1 MDSIAEY
8 SIYDIEGT
16 EKCKVVAEENSVY
29 HVELMKYDYVKL
41 CFKLYDKKSFGLGDY
56 IYLQS
61 DGGKQKFEITEIQKP
76 TYDTETGSYSYE
88 LQFNAECYKWGNKKY
103 KYEPKNDR
111 FEASWALTDT
121 LANHMEVL
129 IRNLAYYGWDFT
141 YNIKDVVNATKSI
154 YIQFDNISILDALT
168 KIAEA
173 FDTEWIVSDNIITL
187 GRVELGSDIELEQG
201 VNVEKISAS
210 NSSQS
215 YVTTLYAFGSTN
227 NLPSNYRKSDSQVL
241 LNGVVQKRLM
251 LPKETPYVQL
261 AGVSHTE
268 ESVEGIVTFDD
279 VYPKMDNKVTE
290 VKAVEKT
297 INATDTIEADAG
309 TTTDATDETSTT
321 TKVNI
326 YRIKDSSL
334 SFKKEY
340 ILEGVTLQAV
350 FSTGKLAGMVFD
362 LAFNPDGESETV
374 EITTDDGTKTTSV
387 NADSQWFELVRNNTY
402 GVDLP
407 NDTLKPAEGD
417 KFVLI
422 GWDAT
427 KMDKLG
433 LIEDAEKALLER
445 TKEYAK
451 KLQIDPSTYTC
462 TMMSDYMYGLN
473 DGQQDENY
481 SMVGKFSIGQR
492 VLLKSEAFLKTGSR
506 ESRVIGFEYKID
518 FPYDSFQVII
528 GENTA
533 YSYRKD
539 LEATVNTKFDS
550 INFRGGT
557 YNNNGSG
564 NGGSNL
570 YVITTT
576 DVTTPT
582 DRNVFSALR
591 TERDFAHK
599 RKDDRI
605 SALWTFSH
613 GHGAKRGVQS
623 QDYDNK
629 VNEDN
634 LFGHGFELVEKTN
647 SQGNT
652 VSRLEIDELLVRTKA
667 FFAELE
673 VRKIAYV
680 GGNYLFSSAGS
691 KVYHVEWLL
700 SDGSVLDKATH
711 TADEA
716 YTFRCYMYSD
726 DGTTATMN
734 GFAADDQVMCRTFN
748 IDAGVH
754 TNVSNKYWWRRCVGV
769 GKGKIAGSDD
779 GKEYQYVD
787 ISKADCL
794 ENSDYPEAEDV
805 IVQFGNWTDKARQ
818 GAIFLMVYGDLAP
831 AILEWENVGAD
842 GKHFVLP
849 DPTIQISP
857 KGNIFY
863 GEFHSVAEKTGG
875 NSGSIDDQINALIEQ
890 LNDIKNQADKKFEIW
905 FGSGV
910 PHPSSSTDTES
921 NAPASDWTT
930 DAEKALHAQDLYY
943 NTDKSPAS
951 KGGRAWRWMAHNS
964 DSTVSYYWDE
974 VTDKDT
980 IDALEKAA
988 DLQNQVDDIVS
999 DGIIS
1004 HGSEKSSL
1012 LVEWNTACSNYN
1024 KYNEQATDYSL
1035 RDDDTWKEF
1044 SNAFFA
1050 VATMLNNG
1058 ADYTYPNV
1066 PVWISSDGITQD
1078 TVLSDTP
1085 CHNAAEYRSKWN
1097 TYYETLA
1104 ALLAAITKKAKEL
1117 ADSAQ
1122 STADEQKERID
1133 DIVSDGKLDPS
1144 EKITIKREF
1153 LAFYHELYDDKGL
1166 EDKGKNEDGD
1176 FYTDE
1181 INNSFN
1187 SVVNSLGA
1195 VGTMLNNAV
1204 DWPVPNPSLIDKK
1217 LPIWLQNPPLPTSA
1231 TDKNEYIT
1239 DTSSIDADTFRSKW
1253 SAMYAAKSAYI
1264 SLLSEYAKSLADNAQ
1279 TTANGKANVFVSDS
1293 VPSQPYKRGDLWIQ
1307 TANGNNV
1314 MICTVTRTGTD
1325 AGVLS
1330 DWADLSDTYDFK
1342 GIRTLLATLAEK
1354 IYDISGGYIE
1364 SRGKINVYLYKD
1376 GAEMKDGNIRFDGNG
1391 VARCSQNTWTKIDNS
1406 SYDDAFACVYGVL
1419 GSSMLTIYSSKPS
1432 SASKYDLVIRKTNW
1446 YDPFTNKTNKD
1457 VGGNI
1462 EILMY
1467 NGTSWEMLRE
1477 STKAII
1483 ENLGDEIRTVVF
1495 GSDGTGATDASGLVT
1510 RTMFSELFSQKVK
1523 GDKVV
1528 TESTISTWLGEND
1541 YLTGAS
1547 IKSWATDEAG
1557 FVKSATL
1564 DAYVKRVSN
1573 GDGTY
1578 SLESDIVLS
1587 ADKINFIGK
1596 TIINEKF
1603 WVDAKGIVYMDE
1615 ANVSGTINA
1624 TSGKIGNFK
1633 INGGYLGL
1641 TDGLSNTNNDGMWL
1655 TDDEIGFNNNGRQ
1668 VVVGP
1673 FSSLGYD
1680 YLGWFKD
1687 NDSNSLMSKTG
1698 VVIDVSGSIDRNI
1711 AIKLQGGCISGL
1723 AIHTQSLGL
1732 EEIANSSFQQ
1742 MYKGAQ
1748 TNLDKIPVYNTLTKY
1763 MNAVLVNTQFSYRA
1777 KTTDDYTTY
1786 SRDRYITLP
1795 EMTDADD
1802 GHVLMIKRG
1811 RGGNSVYVCPGKY
1824 KKLVSSSSGFS
1835 VTYFTE
1841 TNDTF
1846 MLVNE
1851 QEYIADANLKIGS
1864 ESDAMTFVFFKS
1876 LQYTVYDKKYSG
1888 GSKTFKGCWVQ
1899 WKNPRDW

>member
-1 MDSIAEY
+1 MESTI
-8 SIYDIEGT
+8 DIISVGGT
-16 EKCKVVAEENSVY
+16 TNTVVIGQGSVRHY
-29 HVELMKYDYVKL
+29 ELMSSDYVRLVFSTDKKINIRIGDHIVTKEWGTFYITKLQRPTYNKSTGGFDYDLQFDAPYYLWNNRLYKYD
-41 CFKLYDKKSFGLGDY
+41 
-56 IYLQS
+56 
-61 DGGKQKFEITEIQKP
+61 
-76 TYDTETGSYSYE
+76 
-88 LQFNAECYKWGNKKY
+88 
-103 KYEPKNDR
+103 PKNNR
-111 FEASWALTDT
+111 NEASWSLTDN
-121 LANHMEVL
+121 LKNHMAVFL
-129 IRNLAYYGWDFT
+129 RSLSYYGWT
-141 YNIKDVVNATKSI
+141 YTVDAASYSLEEAQRTV
-154 YIQFDNISILDALT
+154 YISFQNKYLLDALSQ
-168 KIAEA
+168 IAES
-173 FDTEWIVSDNIITL
+173 FNLEYWITDNIIHFGKAESGTAIDFKL
-187 GRVELGSDIELEQG
+187 GD
-201 VNVEKISAS
+201 NVEEMSAE
-210 NSSQS
+210 NSESDGANRF
-215 YVTTLYAFGSTN
+215 YAFGSTQN
-227 NLPSNYRKSDSQVL
+227 IPSGYRSSESEVI
-241 LNGVVQKRLM
+241 LNGVVQNRLM
-251 LPKETPYVQL
+251 LPKDTPYIDL
-261 AGVSHTE
+261 DSGLKAE
-268 ESVEGIVTFDD
+268 EVVDGIVTFDD
-279 VYPKMDNKVTE
+279 VYPRTKSSVSEVIKVSKTVEKSNTVEATTDTSAVADDSKAETE
-290 VKAVEKT
+290 V
-297 INATDTIEADAG
+297 
-309 TTTDATDETSTT
+309 
-321 TKVNI
+321 VNI
-326 YRIKDSSL
+326 YR
-334 SFKKEY
+334 FKTSDFNFSADY
-340 ILEGVTLQAV
+340 ILANTSLQV
-350 FSTGKLAGMVFD
+350 QFVSGKLNGMTFEV
-362 LAFNPDGESETV
+362 AFNPNGENEKTNVDGKTV
-374 EITTDDGTKTTSV
+374 V
-387 NADSQWFELVRNNTY
+387 NPDSQLFELVRNDTY
-402 GVDLP
+402 GLTLP
-407 NDTLKPAEGD
+407 NDTLCPAVGD
-417 KFVLI
+417 KFVLL
-422 GWDAT
+422 GWDANKLTAWKELIT
-427 KMDKLG
+427 KAEEELKSKL
-433 LIEDAEKALLER
+433 EA
-445 TKEYAK
+445 YVAK
-451 KLQIDPSTYTC
+451 KRIDPLTYVC
-462 TMMSDYMYGLN
+462 TMMSDYMYGLDAN
-473 DGQQDENY
+473 GEQDPNF
-481 SMVGKFSIGQR
+481 SKVGSFPIGQAIR
-492 VLLKSEAFLKTGSR
+492 LHSDVYFKDGMR
-506 ESRVIGFEYKID
+506 ESRVIGYEYKLDLPFDAAQI
-518 FPYDSFQVII
+518 YV
-528 GENTA
+528 GESPI
-533 YSYRKD
+533 YSSSKATQNAIN
-539 LEATVNTKFDS
+539 EATSTI
-550 INFRGGT
+550 INYRGGNYSNEGT
-557 YNNNGSG
+557 GSG
-564 NGGSNL
+564 NL
-570 YVITTT
+570 FVISSADTITAPS
-576 DVTTPT
+576 DN
-582 DRNVFSALR
+582 NVFSAKRSDL
-591 TERDFAHK
+591 DFAHK

-748 IDAGVH
+748 IDSGVH

-910 PHPSSSTDTES
+910 PHPGSSTDTES

-930 DAEKALHAQDLYY
+930 EAEKALHAQDLYY
-943 NTDKSPAS
+943 DTDKSPAS
-951 KGGRAWRWMAHNS
+951 KGGRAWRWMAHNAS
-964 DSTVSYYWDE
+964 SKVVYYWEE

-1024 KYNEQATDYSL
+1024 KYNEQVIDYSL
-1035 RDDDTWKEF
+1035 QDDDVWKNF
-1044 SNAFFA
+1044 SKAFFD

-1085 CHNAAEYRSKWN
+1085 CHNATEYRSKWN

-1117 ADSAQ
+1117 ADSAK

-1217 LPIWLQNPPLPTSA
+1217 LPIWLQNPPLPTSV

-1364 SRGKINVYLYKD
+1364 SHGKINVYLYKD

-1391 VARCSQNTWTKIDNS
+1391 VARCSQNAWTKIDNAG
-1406 SYDDAFACVYGVL
+1406 YTDAFTCVYGVL
-1419 GSSMLTIYSSKPS
+1419 GSCLLTIYSSKPS

-1446 YDPFTNKTNKD
+1446 HDPFKNED
-1457 VGGNI
+1457 VKGNI

-1495 GSDGTGATDASGLVT
+1495 GSDNKGATDASGLVT

-1523 GDKVV
+1523 DDKVV

-1564 DAYVKRVSN
+1564 DTYVKRVSN

-1603 WVDAKGIVYMDE
+1603 WVDANGIVYMDE

-1633 INGGYLGL
+1633 INGGYLGV
-1641 TDGLSNTNNDGMWL
+1641 TDGISNSSNDGMWL

-1673 FSSLGYD
+1673 FNNFGYN
-1680 YLGWFKD
+1680 YLGWFMD
-1687 NDSNSLMSKTG
+1687 NNSNDMMSKTG
-1698 VVIDVSGSIDRNI
+1698 VVIDVSGSMDRNI

-1723 AIHTQSLGL
+1723 AINTQSFGL
-1732 EEIANSSFQQ
+1732 EQITNSSFQQ
-1742 MYKGAQ
+1742 TYNGAQ
-1748 TNLDKIPVYNTLTKY
+1748 TNLDKIPVYNSLTKY

-1777 KTTDDYTTY
+1777 KATDDYTTY

-1811 RGGNSVYVCPGKY
+1811 KGGNSVYVCPGKY

-1835 VTYFTE
+1835 VTYSTE

-1851 QEYIADANLKIGS
+1851 QQYIADANLKIDS

-1899 WKNPRDW
+1899 WKNPRAW

>member
-1 MDSIAEY
+1 MASTI
-8 SIYDIEGT
+8 DIISVEGAT
-16 EKCKVVAEENSVY
+16 NTVVIGEGSVRHY
-29 HVELMKYDYVKL
+29 ELMSSDYVRLVFSTDKKINIRIGDHITTKEWGTFYITEQQRPTYNKSTGGFDYDLQFKAPYYLWNNRLYKYD
-41 CFKLYDKKSFGLGDY
+41 
-56 IYLQS
+56 
-61 DGGKQKFEITEIQKP
+61 
-76 TYDTETGSYSYE
+76 
-88 LQFNAECYKWGNKKY
+88 
-103 KYEPKNDR
+103 PKNKR
-111 FEASWALTDT
+111 NEASWSLTDN
-121 LANHMEVL
+121 LENHMAVFL
-129 IRNLAYYGWDFT
+129 RNLSYYGWT
-141 YNIKDVVNATKSI
+141 YTVDSASYGLEDAQRTV
-154 YIQFDNISILDALT
+154 YISFQNKYLLDGLSQ
-168 KIAEA
+168 IAEA
-173 FDTEWIVSDNIITL
+173 FNLEYWITDNIIHF
-187 GRVELGSDIELEQG
+187 GKVESGTAVDFKIG
-201 VNVEKISAS
+201 DNVEEMTAE
-210 NSSQS
+210 NSESDGITR
-215 YVTTLYAFGSTN
+215 YYAFGSTQN
-227 NLPSNYRKSDSQVL
+227 IPSGYRKSDSPVL

-251 LPKETPYVQL
+251 LPEGTPYIDI
-261 AGVSHTE
+261 
-268 ESVEGIVTFDD
+268 ESGLKDDEIVEGIVTFDD
-279 VYPKMDNKVTE
+279 VYPRTKSSVSEVIKVPKTVEKSNTVEATTEASAKTSDSDSETE
-290 VKAVEKT
+290 V
-297 INATDTIEADAG
+297 
-309 TTTDATDETSTT
+309 
-321 TKVNI
+321 VNI
-326 YRIKDSSL
+326 YR
-334 SFKKEY
+334 FKTTDFNFSADY
-340 ILEGVTLQAV
+340 ILANTDLQV
-350 FSTGKLAGMVFD
+350 QFVSGKLNGMTFD
-362 LAFNPDGESETV
+362 VAFNPNGASETTV
-374 EITTDDGTKTTSV
+374 VDGKTV
-387 NADSQWFELVRNNTY
+387 ANPDAQLFELVRNDTY
-402 GVDLP
+402 GLMLP
-407 NDTLKPAEGD
+407 NDTLCPAAGD
-417 KFVLI
+417 KFILL
-422 GWDAT
+422 GWDANKLTAWQELIT
-427 KMDKLG
+427 K
-433 LIEDAEKALLER
+433 AEEELKSQLE
-445 TKEYAK
+445 TYVK
-451 KLQIDPSTYTC
+451 KKQIDPLTYVC
-462 TMMSDYMYGLN
+462 TMMSDYMYGLDAN
-473 DGQQDENY
+473 GNQDPNY
-481 SMVGKFSIGQR
+481 SKVGSFPIGQTIR
-492 VLLKSEAFLKTGSR
+492 LHSDVYFKTGVR
-506 ESRVIGFEYKID
+506 NSRVIGYEYKLD
-518 FPYDSFQVII
+518 VP
-528 GENTA
+528 
-533 YSYRKD
+533 
-539 LEATVNTKFDS
+539 FDS
-550 INFRGGT
+550 AQIYVGESPIYSNSKATQNAINEVESTVINYRGGS
-557 YNNNGSG
+557 YSNNGTGSG
-564 NGGSNL
+564 NL
-570 YVITTT
+570 FVIRST
-576 DVTTPT
+576 DAVTAPSDT
-582 DRNVFSALR
+582 NVYSSKRSDL
-591 TERDFAHK
+591 DFAHK

-613 GHGAKRGVQS
+613 GKGARRGVQS
-623 QDYDNK
+623 QDYDNNA

-634 LFGHGFELVEKTN
+634 LFGHGFELVEKPN
-647 SQGNT
+647 SQGKT

-667 FFAELE
+667 FFASLE
-673 VRKIAYV
+673 VRKITYV

-700 SDGSVLDKATH
+700 SDGTVLDKATH

-748 IDAGVH
+748 IDSGVH

-769 GKGKIAGSDD
+769 GKEKIAGSGDD
-779 GKEYQYVD
+779 KEYQYVD

-875 NSGSIDDQINALIEQ
+875 NSGSIDEQINALIEQ

-910 PHPSSSTDTES
+910 PHPGSSTDTES

-930 DAEKALHAQDLYY
+930 EAEKALHAQDLYY
-943 NTDKSPAS
+943 DTDKSPAS

-1035 RDDDTWKEF
+1035 RDDDTWKAF

-1153 LAFYHELYDDKGL
+1153 LAFYHELYDNKGL

-1293 VPSQPYKRGDLWIQ
+1293 IPSQPYKRGDLWIQ

-1314 MICTVTRTGTD
+1314 MICTVTRTGTG

-1330 DWADLSDTYDFK
+1330 DWEDLSDTYDFK
-1342 GIRTLLATLAEK
+1342 GIRTLLASLAEK

-1391 VARCSQNTWTKIDNS
+1391 VARCSSNTWTKIDNAG
-1406 SYDDAFACVYGVL
+1406 YTDAFTCVYGVL
-1419 GSSMLTIYSSKPS
+1419 GSCLLTIYSSKPS

-1446 YDPFTNKTNKD
+1446 HDSFKNED
-1457 VGGNI
+1457 VEGNI

-1467 NGTSWEMLRE
+1467 NGSSWEMLRE

-1495 GSDGTGATDASGLVT
+1495 GSDNKGATDASGLVT

-1523 GDKVV
+1523 DDKVV

-1564 DAYVKRVSN
+1564 DTYVKKVSI
-1573 GDGTY
+1573 GDDKY
-1578 SLESDIVLS
+1578 SLESGIVLS
-1587 ADKINFIGK
+1587 ADEINFIGK
-1596 TIINEKF
+1596 TIINDKF
-1603 WVDAKGIVYMDE
+1603 WVDDDGIVYMND

-1624 TSGKIGNFK
+1624 TKGKIGRFN
-1633 INGGYLGL
+1633 IGY
-1641 TDGLSNTNNDGMWL
+1641 DGLYAGSWDSSKAETISDAWFDTDNKENICYLNSSSLWLEQQVGYFSAGDMAYMMVGLGRGSDPTTKGDENNYCSSAMYVYRNMMSMDFGGAESYYPAAKIISKNAFGCDIAL
-1655 TDDEIGFNNNGRQ
+1655 R
-1668 VVVGP
+1668 VVGGLQVHGGVMEKGC
-1673 FSSLGYD
+1673 SMEYTASGNVNVLD
-1680 YLGWFKD
+1680 L
-1687 NDSNSLMSKTG
+1687 SNGTTLLLYTSIAPKTEG
-1698 VVIDVSGSIDRNI
+1698 
-1711 AIKLQGGCISGL
+1711 
-1723 AIHTQSLGL
+1723 HTKTYQS
-1732 EEIANSSFQQ
+1732 FFF
-1742 MYKGAQ
+1742 
-1748 TNLDKIPVYNTLTKY
+1748 PTLTKLRYQLGISDTATSFSVRVVIIARKDTQDY
-1763 MNAVLVNTQFSYRA
+1763 MICTQKGISGV
-1777 KTTDDYTTY
+1777 
-1786 SRDRYITLP
+1786 
-1795 EMTDADD
+1795 TDAEAGKLVDNN
-1802 GHVLMIKRG
+1802 GNEWQSSHEIMG
-1811 RGGNSVYVCPGKY
+1811 RGDVTIYSLTFTPTTGYYVQ
-1824 KKLVSSSSGFS
+1824 LIS
-1835 VTYFTE
+1835 
-1841 TNDTF
+1841 N
-1846 MLVNE
+1846 
-1851 QEYIADANLKIGS
+1851 AD
-1864 ESDAMTFVFFKS
+1864 
-1876 LQYTVYDKKYSG
+1876 
-1888 GSKTFKGCWVQ
+1888 
-1899 WKNPRDW
+1899 

>member
-1 MDSIAEY
+1 MESTI
-8 SIYDIEGT
+8 DIISVGGT
-16 EKCKVVAEENSVY
+16 TNTVVIGQGSVRHY
-29 HVELMKYDYVKL
+29 ELMSSDYVRL
-41 CFKLYDKKSFGLGDY
+41 VFSTDKKINIRIGDHIVTKEWGTFY
-56 IYLQS
+56 TTKLQR
-61 DGGKQKFEITEIQKP
+61 P
-76 TYDTETGSYSYE
+76 TYNKSTGGFDYD
-88 LQFNAECYKWGNKKY
+88 LQFDAPYYLWNNRLY
-103 KYEPKNDR
+103 KYNPKNNR
-111 FEASWALTDT
+111 NEASWSLTDN
-121 LANHMEVL
+121 LKNHMAVFL
-129 IRNLAYYGWDFT
+129 RSLSYYGWT
-141 YNIKDVVNATKSI
+141 YTVDAASYSLDESQRTV
-154 YIQFDNISILDALT
+154 YISFQNKYLLDALSQ
-168 KIAEA
+168 IAEA
-173 FDTEWIVSDNIITL
+173 FNLEYWITDNIIHFGKAESGTAIDFKL
-187 GRVELGSDIELEQG
+187 GD
-201 VNVEKISAS
+201 NVEEMSAE
-210 NSSQS
+210 NSESDGANRF
-215 YVTTLYAFGSTN
+215 YAFGSTQN
-227 NLPSNYRKSDSQVL
+227 IPSGYRSSESEVV
-241 LNGVVQKRLM
+241 LNGVVQNRLM
-251 LPKETPYVQL
+251 LPKDTPYIDL
-261 AGVSHTE
+261 DSGLKTE
-268 ESVEGIVTFDD
+268 EVVDGIVTFDD
-279 VYPKMDNKVTE
+279 VYPRTKSSVSEVIKVPKTVEKSNTVEATTDTSAAADGSKAETE
-290 VKAVEKT
+290 V
-297 INATDTIEADAG
+297 
-309 TTTDATDETSTT
+309 
-321 TKVNI
+321 VNI
-326 YRIKDSSL
+326 YR
-334 SFKKEY
+334 FKTSDFNFSADY
-340 ILEGVTLQAV
+340 ILANTSLQV
-350 FSTGKLAGMVFD
+350 QFVSGKLNGMTFEV
-362 LAFNPDGESETV
+362 AFNPNGENEKTNVDGKTV
-374 EITTDDGTKTTSV
+374 V
-387 NADSQWFELVRNNTY
+387 NPDSQLFELVRNDTY
-402 GVDLP
+402 GLTLP
-407 NDTLKPAEGD
+407 NDTLCPAVGD
-417 KFVLI
+417 KFVLL
-422 GWDAT
+422 GWDANKLTAWKELIT
-427 KMDKLG
+427 KAEEELKSKL
-433 LIEDAEKALLER
+433 EA
-445 TKEYAK
+445 YVAK
-451 KLQIDPSTYTC
+451 KRIDPLTYVC
-462 TMMSDYMYGLN
+462 TMMSDYMYGLDAN
-473 DGQQDENY
+473 GEQDPNF
-481 SMVGKFSIGQR
+481 SKVGSFPIGQAIR
-492 VLLKSEAFLKTGSR
+492 LHSDVYFKDGMR
-506 ESRVIGFEYKID
+506 ESRVIGYEYKLDLPFDAAQI
-518 FPYDSFQVII
+518 YV
-528 GENTA
+528 GESPI
-533 YSYRKD
+533 YSNSKATQNAIN
-539 LEATVNTKFDS
+539 EATSTI
-550 INFRGGT
+550 INYRGGNYSNEGT
-557 YNNNGSG
+557 GSG
-564 NGGSNL
+564 NL
-570 YVITTT
+570 FVISSADTITASS
-576 DVTTPT
+576 DN
-582 DRNVFSALR
+582 NVFSAKRSDL
-591 TERDFAHK
+591 DFTHK

-700 SDGSVLDKATH
+700 SDGSVLDKSTH

-748 IDAGVH
+748 IDSGVH

-769 GKGKIAGSDD
+769 GKGKIAGNDD
-779 GKEYQYVD
+779 DKEYQYVD

-921 NAPASDWTT
+921 NEPASDWTT
-930 DAEKALHAQDLYY
+930 EAEKALHAQDLYY
-943 NTDKSPAS
+943 DTDKSPAS
-951 KGGRAWRWMAHNS
+951 KGGRVWRWMAHNAN
-964 DSTVSYYWDE
+964 STVVYYWEE

-1024 KYNEQATDYSL
+1024 KYNEQVIDYSL
-1035 RDDDTWKEF
+1035 QDEDVWKKF
-1044 SNAFFA
+1044 SKAFFG

-1066 PVWISSDGITQD
+1066 PVWINSDGITKD
-1078 TVLSDTP
+1078 TALADTP
-1085 CHNAAEYRSKWN
+1085 CHDAAEYRAKWN
-1097 TYYETLA
+1097 AYYESLT

-1166 EDKGKNEDGD
+1166 EDKGKNEDGN

-1204 DWPVPNPSLIDKK
+1204 DWPVPNPSLIGKK
-1217 LPIWLQNPPLPTSA
+1217 LPIWLQNPPLPQSA

-1239 DTSSIDADTFRSKW
+1239 ETSSIDADTFRSKW

-1279 TTANGKANVFVSDS
+1279 ATANSKANVFVSDS

-1314 MICTVTRTGTD
+1314 MICTVTRTGTG
-1325 AGVLS
+1325 AGAMS

-1391 VARCSQNTWTKIDNS
+1391 VARCSQNTWTKIDNAG
-1406 SYDDAFACVYGVL
+1406 YTDAFTCVYGVL
-1419 GSSMLTIYSSKPS
+1419 GSSMLTVYSSKPS
-1432 SASKYDLVIRKTNW
+1432 SASKYDFVIRKANW
-1446 YDPFTNKTNKD
+1446 HDSFKNED
-1457 VGGNI
+1457 VEGNI

-1467 NGTSWEMLRE
+1467 NGSSWEMLRE

-1495 GSDGTGATDASGLVT
+1495 GSDGEGGTLSSGMMTLKGMSNVMTKWFKKDGTLVDNGLLTTEKASTLYSKMVDADGTIIKTAYMSVYVTKDGNNYISNAKIKADNIELEGLVT
-1510 RTMFSELFSQKVK
+1510 ANSYFKVLED
-1523 GDKVV
+1523 GSI
-1528 TESTISTWLGEND
+1528 EAANATI
-1541 YLTGAS
+1541 
-1547 IKSWATDEAG
+1547 
-1557 FVKSATL
+1557 
-1564 DAYVKRVSN
+1564 
-1573 GDGTY
+1573 
-1578 SLESDIVLS
+1578 
-1587 ADKINFIGK
+1587 
-1596 TIINEKF
+1596 
-1603 WVDAKGIVYMDE
+1603 
-1615 ANVSGTINA
+1615 SGTINA

-1633 INGGYLGL
+1633 INGGYLGI
-1641 TDGLSNTNNDGMWL
+1641 TDGISNSSNDGMWL

-1673 FSSLGYD
+1673 FNNLGYN
-1680 YLGWFKD
+1680 YLGWFMD
-1687 NDSNSLMSKTG
+1687 NNSNDMMSKTG
-1698 VVIDVSGSIDRNI
+1698 VVIDVSGSMDRNI

-1723 AIHTQSLGL
+1723 AINTQSFGL
-1732 EEIANSSFQQ
+1732 EQITNSSFQQ
-1742 MYKGAQ
+1742 MYNGVK
-1748 TNLDKIPVYNTLTKY
+1748 TNLDNIPVYNTLTKY

-1777 KTTDDYTTY
+1777 KATDDYTTY

-1802 GHVLMIKRG
+1802 GQVVMVKRG
-1811 RGGNSVYVCPGKY
+1811 KGGSSVYVCPGKY
-1824 KKLVSSSSGFS
+1824 KKLVSSSSGYS
-1835 VTYFTE
+1835 VTYSTE

-1851 QEYIADANLKIGS
+1851 QQYIADANLKIDS
-1864 ESDAMTFVFFKS
+1864 ESDAMTLVFFKS
-1876 LQYTVYDKKYSG
+1876 LEYTVYDKKYSG

-1899 WKNPRDW
+1899 WKNPRAW

>member
-1 MDSIAEY
+1 MEEMSA
-8 SIYDIEGT
+8 
-16 EKCKVVAEENSVY
+16 ENS
-29 HVELMKYDYVKL
+29 E
-41 CFKLYDKKSFGLGDY
+41 
-56 IYLQS
+56 S
-61 DGGKQKFEITEIQKP
+61 DGA
-76 TYDTETGSYSYE
+76 
-88 LQFNAECYKWGNKKY
+88 N
-103 KYEPKNDR
+103 R
-111 FEASWALTDT
+111 F
-121 LANHMEVL
+121 
-129 IRNLAYYGWDFT
+129 
-141 YNIKDVVNATKSI
+141 
-154 YIQFDNISILDALT
+154 
-168 KIAEA
+168 
-173 FDTEWIVSDNIITL
+173 
-187 GRVELGSDIELEQG
+187 
-201 VNVEKISAS
+201 
-210 NSSQS
+210 
-215 YVTTLYAFGSTN
+215 YAFGSTQN
-227 NLPSNYRKSDSQVL
+227 IPSGYRSSESEVV
-241 LNGVVQKRLM
+241 LNGVVQNRLM
-251 LPKETPYVQL
+251 LPKDTPYIDL
-261 AGVSHTE
+261 DSGLKTE
-268 ESVEGIVTFDD
+268 EVVDGIVTFDD
-279 VYPKMDNKVTE
+279 VYPHTKSSVSEVIKVSKTVEKSNTVEATTDTSAVTDDSKAETE
-290 VKAVEKT
+290 V
-297 INATDTIEADAG
+297 
-309 TTTDATDETSTT
+309 
-321 TKVNI
+321 VNI
-326 YRIKDSSL
+326 YR
-334 SFKKEY
+334 FKTSDFNFSADY
-340 ILEGVTLQAV
+340 ILANTSLQV
-350 FSTGKLAGMVFD
+350 QFVSGKLNGMTFEV
-362 LAFNPDGESETV
+362 AFNPNGENEKTIVDGKTV
-374 EITTDDGTKTTSV
+374 V
-387 NADSQWFELVRNNTY
+387 NPDSQLFELVRNDTY
-402 GVDLP
+402 GLTLP
-407 NDTLKPAEGD
+407 NDTLCPAVGD
-417 KFVLI
+417 KFVLL
-422 GWDAT
+422 GWDANKLTAWKELIT
-427 KMDKLG
+427 KAEEELKSKL
-433 LIEDAEKALLER
+433 EA
-445 TKEYAK
+445 YVAK
-451 KLQIDPSTYTC
+451 KRIDPLTYVC
-462 TMMSDYMYGLN
+462 TMMSDYMYGLDAN
-473 DGQQDENY
+473 GKQDPNF
-481 SMVGKFSIGQR
+481 SKVGSFPIGQAIR
-492 VLLKSEAFLKTGSR
+492 LHSDVYFKDGMR
-506 ESRVIGFEYKID
+506 ESRVIGYEYKLDLPFDAAQI
-518 FPYDSFQVII
+518 YV
-528 GENTA
+528 GESPI
-533 YSYRKD
+533 YSNSKATQNAIN
-539 LEATVNTKFDS
+539 EATSTI
-550 INFRGGT
+550 INYRGGNYSNEGT
-557 YNNNGSG
+557 GSG
-564 NGGSNL
+564 NL
-570 YVITTT
+570 FVISSADTITAPS
-576 DVTTPT
+576 DN
-582 DRNVFSALR
+582 NVFSAKRSDL
-591 TERDFAHK
+591 DFAHK

-748 IDAGVH
+748 IDSGVH

-769 GKGKIAGSDD
+769 GKGKIAGSDGD
-779 GKEYQYVD
+779 KEYQYVD

-857 KGNIFY
+857 KGNILY

-943 NTDKSPAS
+943 DTDKSPAS
-951 KGGRAWRWMAHNS
+951 KGGRAWRWMAHNAS
-964 DSTVSYYWDE
+964 STVVYYWEE

-1024 KYNEQATDYSL
+1024 KYNEQVRDYL
-1035 RDDDTWKEF
+1035 LQDEDVWKNF
-1044 SNAFFA
+1044 SKAFFG

-1066 PVWISSDGITQD
+1066 PAWISSDGITKD
-1078 TVLSDTP
+1078 TALADTP
-1085 CHNAAEYRSKWN
+1085 CHTAAEYRSKWN
-1097 TYYETLA
+1097 TYYESLA

-1217 LPIWLQNPPLPTSA
+1217 LPIWLQNPPLPISA

-1293 VPSQPYKRGDLWIQ
+1293 IPSQPYKRGDLWIQ

-1391 VARCSQNTWTKIDNS
+1391 VARCSQNAWTKIDNAG
-1406 SYDDAFACVYGVL
+1406 YTDAFTCVYGVL
-1419 GSSMLTIYSSKPS
+1419 GSCLLTIYSSKPS
-1432 SASKYDLVIRKTNW
+1432 SESKYDLVIRKTNW
-1446 YDPFTNKTNKD
+1446 HDSFKNED
-1457 VGGNI
+1457 VKGNI

-1467 NGTSWEMLRE
+1467 NGSSWEMLRE

-1495 GSDGTGATDASGLVT
+1495 GSGYEGEIDTSGLIT
-1510 RTMFSELFSQKVK
+1510 QKMFSELFSQEYKD
-1523 GDKVV
+1523 GEVV
-1528 TESTISTWLGEND
+1528 TESTIKTWLKKND

-1564 DAYVKRVSN
+1564 DTYVKKVSI
-1573 GDGTY
+1573 GDDKY
-1578 SLESDIVLS
+1578 SLESGIVLS

-1596 TIINEKF
+1596 TIINGKF
-1603 WVDAKGIVYMDE
+1603 WVDDDGIVYMND

-1624 TSGKIGNFK
+1624 TSGKIAGFSISGN
-1633 INGGYLGL
+1633 GL
-1641 TDGLSNTNNDGMWL
+1641 VNT
-1655 TDDEIGFNNNGRQ
+1655 GFNNDAYVIFRNDTYNTFAGIGGN
-1668 VVVGP
+1668 VLP
-1673 FSSLGYD
+1673 ASSGMRAVARFENHDKTNQWGLGYNVAVIMSAKNSD
-1680 YLGWFKD
+1680 YNLAFAGNGNGFLAGYIAGYGFQEKTCDKENTCFILHPKESLLFIVDVTKQKASIGLPSLFEIRMMLGIGANEEFAVPIEIIIKTCPQDSYGGTFIYGKNKNIDGMDTDNYPTTDWTQSWTYGQAGD
-1687 NDSNSLMSKTG
+1687 YINDSFFRAG
-1698 VVIDVSGSIDRNI
+1698 
-1711 AIKLQGGCISGL
+1711 
-1723 AIHTQSLGL
+1723 
-1732 EEIANSSFQQ
+1732 
-1742 MYKGAQ
+1742 
-1748 TNLDKIPVYNTLTKY
+1748 YNKFIL
-1763 MNAVLVNTQFSYRA
+1763 SYRNS
-1777 KTTDDYTTY
+1777 KY
-1786 SRDRYITLP
+1786 SAY
-1795 EMTDADD
+1795 A
-1802 GHVLMIKRG
+1802 V
-1811 RGGNSVYVCPGKY
+1811 
-1824 KKLVSSSSGFS
+1824 VSSYYS
-1835 VTYFTE
+1835 Y
-1841 TNDTF
+1841 
-1846 MLVNE
+1846 
-1851 QEYIADANLKIGS
+1851 YADNS
-1864 ESDAMTFVFFKS
+1864 
-1876 LQYTVYDKKYSG
+1876 
-1888 GSKTFKGCWVQ
+1888 
-1899 WKNPRDW
+1899 

>member
-1 MDSIAEY
+1 MASTI
-8 SIYDIEGT
+8 DIISVGGATNTVVIGEG
-16 EKCKVVAEENSVY
+16 SVRHY
-29 HVELMKYDYVKL
+29 ELMSSDYVRLVFSTDKKINIRIGDHITTKEWGTFYITEQQRPTYNKSTGGFDYDLQFKAPYYLWNNRLYKYD
-41 CFKLYDKKSFGLGDY
+41 
-56 IYLQS
+56 
-61 DGGKQKFEITEIQKP
+61 
-76 TYDTETGSYSYE
+76 
-88 LQFNAECYKWGNKKY
+88 
-103 KYEPKNDR
+103 PKNKR
-111 FEASWALTDT
+111 NEASWSLTDN
-121 LANHMEVL
+121 LENHMAVFL
-129 IRNLAYYGWDFT
+129 RNLSYYGWT
-141 YNIKDVVNATKSI
+141 YTVDSASYGLEEAQRTV
-154 YIQFDNISILDALT
+154 YISFQNKYLLDALSQ
-168 KIAEA
+168 IAES
-173 FDTEWIVSDNIITL
+173 FNLEYWITDNIIHFGKVESGTAVDFNL
-187 GRVELGSDIELEQG
+187 GD
-201 VNVEKISAS
+201 NVEEMTAE
-210 NSSQS
+210 NSESDGITR
-215 YVTTLYAFGSTN
+215 YYAFGSTQN
-227 NLPSNYRKSDSQVL
+227 IPSGYRKSDSTVL

-251 LPKETPYVQL
+251 LPEGTPYIDI
-261 AGVSHTE
+261 
-268 ESVEGIVTFDD
+268 ESGLKDDEIVEGIVTFDD
-279 VYPKMDNKVTE
+279 VYPRTKSSVSEVIKVPKTVEKSNTVEATTEASAKASDSDSKTE
-290 VKAVEKT
+290 V
-297 INATDTIEADAG
+297 
-309 TTTDATDETSTT
+309 
-321 TKVNI
+321 VNI
-326 YRIKDSSL
+326 YR
-334 SFKKEY
+334 FKTTDFNFSADY
-340 ILEGVTLQAV
+340 ILANTDLQV
-350 FSTGKLAGMVFD
+350 QFVSGKLNGMTFD
-362 LAFNPDGESETV
+362 VAFNPNGASETTV
-374 EITTDDGTKTTSV
+374 VDGKTV
-387 NADSQWFELVRNNTY
+387 ANPDAQLFELVRNDTY
-402 GVDLP
+402 GLMLP
-407 NDTLKPAEGD
+407 NDTLCPAAGD
-417 KFVLI
+417 KFILL
-422 GWDAT
+422 GWDANKLTAWQELIT
-427 KMDKLG
+427 K
-433 LIEDAEKALLER
+433 AEEELKSQLE
-445 TKEYAK
+445 TYVK
-451 KLQIDPSTYTC
+451 KKQIDPLTYVC
-462 TMMSDYMYGLN
+462 TMMSDYMYGLDAN
-473 DGQQDENY
+473 GNQDPNY
-481 SMVGKFSIGQR
+481 SKVGSFPIGQKVR
-492 VLLKSEAFLKTGSR
+492 LYSDVYFKEGSR
-506 ESRVIGFEYKID
+506 ESRVIGYEYKLDI
-518 FPYDSFQVII
+518 PYDAAQIYV
-528 GENTA
+528 GESPI
-533 YSYRKD
+533 YSTSKATQNAIN
-539 LEATVNTKFDS
+539 EATSSV
-550 INFRGGT
+550 INYRGNNYTNDGT
-557 YNNNGSG
+557 GGG
-564 NGGSNL
+564 NLFLIRS
-570 YVITTT
+570 T
-576 DVTTPT
+576 DTVTAPSDT
-582 DRNVFSALR
+582 NVYSSKRSDL
-591 TERDFAHK
+591 DFAHK

-613 GHGAKRGVQS
+613 GKGARRGVQS
-623 QDYDNK
+623 QDYDNNA

-748 IDAGVH
+748 IDSGVH

-779 GKEYQYVD
+779 DKEYQYVD

-831 AILEWENVGAD
+831 AILEWENVGAG

-910 PHPSSSTDTES
+910 PHPDSSTDTES

-930 DAEKALHAQDLYY
+930 EAEKALHAQDLYY
-943 NTDKSPAS
+943 DTDKSPAS
-951 KGGRAWRWMAHNS
+951 KGGRAWRWMAHNAS
-964 DSTVSYYWDE
+964 SAVVYYWEE

-1024 KYNEQATDYSL
+1024 KYNEQVIDYSL
-1035 RDDDTWKEF
+1035 QDEDVWKNF
-1044 SNAFFA
+1044 SKAFFD

-1066 PVWISSDGITQD
+1066 PAWINSDGITKD
-1078 TVLSDTP
+1078 TALADTP
-1085 CHNAAEYRSKWN
+1085 CHDAAEYRAKWN
-1097 TYYETLA
+1097 AYYESLA

-1122 STADEQKERID
+1122 STADEQKGRID

-1217 LPIWLQNPPLPTSA
+1217 LPIWLQNPPLPISG

-1391 VARCSQNTWTKIDNS
+1391 VARCSQNAWTKIDNAG
-1406 SYDDAFACVYGVL
+1406 YTDAFTCVYGVL
-1419 GSSMLTIYSSKPS
+1419 GSCLLTIYSSKPS
-1432 SASKYDLVIRKTNW
+1432 SESKYDLVIRKTNW
-1446 YDPFTNKTNKD
+1446 HDSFKNED
-1457 VGGNI
+1457 VKGNI

-1467 NGTSWEMLRE
+1467 NGSSWEMLRE

-1495 GSDGTGATDASGLVT
+1495 GSDNKGATDASGLVT

-1523 GDKVV
+1523 DDKVV

-1564 DAYVKRVSN
+1564 DTYVKKVSI
-1573 GDGTY
+1573 GDDKY
-1578 SLESDIVLS
+1578 SLESGIVLS
-1587 ADKINFIGK
+1587 ADEINFIGK
-1596 TIINEKF
+1596 TIINGKF
-1603 WVDAKGIVYMDE
+1603 WVDKDGIVYMDD

-1624 TSGKIGNFK
+1624 TKGKIGRFN
-1633 INGGYLGL
+1633 IGY
-1641 TDGLSNTNNDGMWL
+1641 DGLYAGSWDSSKAETISDAWFDTDNKENICYLNSSSLWLEQQVGYFSAGDMAYMMVGLGRGSDPTTKGDENNYCSSAMYVYRNMMSMDFGGAESYYPAAKIISKNAFGCDIAL
-1655 TDDEIGFNNNGRQ
+1655 R
-1668 VVVGP
+1668 VVGG
-1673 FSSLGYD
+1673 LQVHGGVMEKGYSMEYTASGNVNVLD
-1680 YLGWFKD
+1680 L
-1687 NDSNSLMSKTG
+1687 SNGTTLLLYTSIAPKTEG
-1698 VVIDVSGSIDRNI
+1698 
-1711 AIKLQGGCISGL
+1711 
-1723 AIHTQSLGL
+1723 HTKTYQS
-1732 EEIANSSFQQ
+1732 FFF
-1742 MYKGAQ
+1742 
-1748 TNLDKIPVYNTLTKY
+1748 PTLTKLRYQLGISDTATSFSVRVVIIARKDTQDY
-1763 MNAVLVNTQFSYRA
+1763 MICTQKGISGV
-1777 KTTDDYTTY
+1777 
-1786 SRDRYITLP
+1786 
-1795 EMTDADD
+1795 TDAEAGILVDNN
-1802 GHVLMIKRG
+1802 GNEWQSSHEIMG
-1811 RGGNSVYVCPGKY
+1811 RGDVTIYSLTFTPTTGYYVQ
-1824 KKLVSSSSGFS
+1824 LIS
-1835 VTYFTE
+1835 
-1841 TNDTF
+1841 N
-1846 MLVNE
+1846 
-1851 QEYIADANLKIGS
+1851 AD
-1864 ESDAMTFVFFKS
+1864 
-1876 LQYTVYDKKYSG
+1876 
-1888 GSKTFKGCWVQ
+1888 
-1899 WKNPRDW
+1899 

>member
-1 MDSIAEY
+1 MESTI
-8 SIYDIEGT
+8 DIISVGGT
-16 EKCKVVAEENSVY
+16 TNTVVIGQGSVRHY
-29 HVELMKYDYVKL
+29 ELMSSDYVRLVFSTDKKINIRIGDHIATKEWGTFYITKLQRPTYNKSTGGFDYDLQFDAPYYLWNNRLYKYD
-41 CFKLYDKKSFGLGDY
+41 
-56 IYLQS
+56 
-61 DGGKQKFEITEIQKP
+61 
-76 TYDTETGSYSYE
+76 
-88 LQFNAECYKWGNKKY
+88 
-103 KYEPKNDR
+103 PKNNR
-111 FEASWALTDT
+111 NEASWSLTDN
-121 LANHMEVL
+121 LKNHMAVFL
-129 IRNLAYYGWDFT
+129 RSLSYYGWT
-141 YNIKDVVNATKSI
+141 YTVDAASYSLEEAQRTV
-154 YIQFDNISILDALT
+154 YISFQNKYLLDALSQ
-168 KIAEA
+168 IAES
-173 FDTEWIVSDNIITL
+173 FNLEYWITDNIIHFGKAGSGTPIDFKL
-187 GRVELGSDIELEQG
+187 GD
-201 VNVEKISAS
+201 NVEEMSAE
-210 NSSQS
+210 NSESDGANRF
-215 YVTTLYAFGSTN
+215 YAFGSTQN
-227 NLPSNYRKSDSQVL
+227 IPSGYRSSESEVI
-241 LNGVVQKRLM
+241 LNGVVQNRLM
-251 LPKETPYVQL
+251 LPKDTPYIDLDSGLKADEV
-261 AGVSHTE
+261 VD
-268 ESVEGIVTFDD
+268 GIVAFDD
-279 VYPKMDNKVTE
+279 VYPRTKSSVSEVVKVSKTVEKSNTVEATTDTSAVADDSKAETE
-290 VKAVEKT
+290 V
-297 INATDTIEADAG
+297 
-309 TTTDATDETSTT
+309 
-321 TKVNI
+321 VNI
-326 YRIKDSSL
+326 YR
-334 SFKKEY
+334 FKTSDFNFSADY
-340 ILEGVTLQAV
+340 ILANTSLQV
-350 FSTGKLAGMVFD
+350 QFVSGKLNGMTFEV
-362 LAFNPDGESETV
+362 AFNPNGENEKTIVDGKTV
-374 EITTDDGTKTTSV
+374 V
-387 NADSQWFELVRNNTY
+387 NPDSQLFELVRNDTY
-402 GVDLP
+402 GLTLP
-407 NDTLKPAEGD
+407 NDTLCPAVGD
-417 KFVLI
+417 KFVLL
-422 GWDAT
+422 GWDANKLTAWKELIT
-427 KMDKLG
+427 KAEEELKSKL
-433 LIEDAEKALLER
+433 EA
-445 TKEYAK
+445 YVAK
-451 KLQIDPSTYTC
+451 KRIDPLTYVC
-462 TMMSDYMYGLN
+462 TMMSDYMYGLDAN
-473 DGQQDENY
+473 GNQDPNY
-481 SMVGKFSIGQR
+481 SKVGSFPIGQTIR
-492 VLLKSEAFLKTGSR
+492 LHSDVYFKTGVR
-506 ESRVIGFEYKID
+506 ESRVIGYEYKLDLPFDAAQI
-518 FPYDSFQVII
+518 YV
-528 GENTA
+528 GESPI
-533 YSYRKD
+533 YSSSKATQNAIN
-539 LEATVNTKFDS
+539 EATSTI
-550 INFRGGT
+550 INYRGGNYSNEGT
-557 YNNNGSG
+557 GSG
-564 NGGSNL
+564 NL
-570 YVITTT
+570 FVISSADTITAPS
-576 DVTTPT
+576 DN
-582 DRNVFSALR
+582 NVFSAKRSDL
-591 TERDFAHK
+591 DFAHK

-748 IDAGVH
+748 IDSGVH

-779 GKEYQYVD
+779 DKEYQYVD

-910 PHPSSSTDTES
+910 PHPGSSTDTES

-930 DAEKALHAQDLYY
+930 EAEKALHAQDLYY
-943 NTDKSPAS
+943 DTDKSPAS

-999 DGIIS
+999 DGVIS

-1024 KYNEQATDYSL
+1024 KYNEQVIDYSL
-1035 RDDDTWKEF
+1035 QDEDVWKKF
-1044 SNAFFA
+1044 SNAFFD

-1085 CHNAAEYRSKWN
+1085 CHNATEYRAKWN
-1097 TYYETLA
+1097 AYYESLA

-1166 EDKGKNEDGD
+1166 EDKGKNKDGD

-1279 TTANGKANVFVSDS
+1279 ATANSKANVFVSDS
-1293 VPSQPYKRGDLWIQ
+1293 VPSQPYKRGDMWIQ

-1314 MICTVTRTGTD
+1314 MICTVTRTGTG

-1330 DWADLSDTYDFK
+1330 DWEDLSDTYDFK
-1342 GIRTLLATLAEK
+1342 GIRTLLASLAEK

-1391 VARCSQNTWTKIDNS
+1391 VARCSQNTWTKIDNAG
-1406 SYDDAFACVYGVL
+1406 YTDAFTCVYGVL
-1419 GSSMLTIYSSKPS
+1419 GNSLLTIYSSKPS
-1432 SASKYDLVIRKTNW
+1432 SASKYDLVIRKVNW
-1446 YDPFTNKTNKD
+1446 HDPFKNED
-1457 VGGNI
+1457 VEGNI

-1495 GSDGTGATDASGLVT
+1495 GTDNKGATDASGLVT
-1510 RTMFSELFSQKVK
+1510 RTMFSELFSQEFKDGKVS
-1523 GDKVV
+1523 
-1528 TESTISTWLGEND
+1528 TESSIKTWLGKND

-1564 DAYVKRVSN
+1564 DTYVKKVSI
-1573 GDGTY
+1573 GDDKY
-1578 SLESDIVLS
+1578 SLESGIVLS
-1587 ADKINFIGK
+1587 ADEINFIGK
-1596 TIINEKF
+1596 TIINDKF
-1603 WVDAKGIVYMDE
+1603 WVDNDGIVYMND

-1624 TSGKIGNFK
+1624 TKGKIGRFN
-1633 INGGYLGL
+1633 IGY
-1641 TDGLSNTNNDGMWL
+1641 DGLYAGSWDSSKAETISDAWFDTDNKENICYLNSSSLWLEQQVGYFSAGDMAYMMVGLGRGSDPTTKGDENNYCSSAMYVYRNMMSMDFGGAESYYPAAKIISKNAFGCDIAL
-1655 TDDEIGFNNNGRQ
+1655 R
-1668 VVVGP
+1668 VVGG
-1673 FSSLGYD
+1673 LQVHGGVMEKGYSMEYTASGNVNVLD
-1680 YLGWFKD
+1680 L
-1687 NDSNSLMSKTG
+1687 SNGTTLLLYTSIAPKTEG
-1698 VVIDVSGSIDRNI
+1698 
-1711 AIKLQGGCISGL
+1711 
-1723 AIHTQSLGL
+1723 HTKTYQS
-1732 EEIANSSFQQ
+1732 FFF
-1742 MYKGAQ
+1742 
-1748 TNLDKIPVYNTLTKY
+1748 PTLTKLRYQLGISDTATSFSVRVVIIARKDTQDY
-1763 MNAVLVNTQFSYRA
+1763 MICTQKGISGV
-1777 KTTDDYTTY
+1777 
-1786 SRDRYITLP
+1786 
-1795 EMTDADD
+1795 TDAEA
-1802 GHVLMIKRG
+1802 GILVGNNGNEWQSSHEIMG
-1811 RGGNSVYVCPGKY
+1811 RGDVTIYSLTFTPTTGYYVQ
-1824 KKLVSSSSGFS
+1824 LIS
-1835 VTYFTE
+1835 
-1841 TNDTF
+1841 N
-1846 MLVNE
+1846 
-1851 QEYIADANLKIGS
+1851 AD
-1864 ESDAMTFVFFKS
+1864 
-1876 LQYTVYDKKYSG
+1876 
-1888 GSKTFKGCWVQ
+1888 
-1899 WKNPRDW
+1899 

>member
-1 MDSIAEY
+1 MESTI
-8 SIYDIEGT
+8 DIISVGGT
-16 EKCKVVAEENSVY
+16 TNTVVIGQGSVRHY
-29 HVELMKYDYVKL
+29 ELMSSDYVRLVFSTDKKINIRIGDHIATKEWGTFYITKLQRPTYNKSTGGFDYDLQFDAPYYLWNNRLYKYD
-41 CFKLYDKKSFGLGDY
+41 
-56 IYLQS
+56 
-61 DGGKQKFEITEIQKP
+61 
-76 TYDTETGSYSYE
+76 
-88 LQFNAECYKWGNKKY
+88 
-103 KYEPKNDR
+103 PKNNR
-111 FEASWALTDT
+111 NEASWSLTDN
-121 LANHMEVL
+121 LKNHMAVFL
-129 IRNLAYYGWDFT
+129 RSLSYYGWT
-141 YNIKDVVNATKSI
+141 YTVDAASYSLDEAQRTV
-154 YIQFDNISILDALT
+154 YISFQNKYLLDALSQ
-168 KIAEA
+168 IAES
-173 FDTEWIVSDNIITL
+173 FNLEYWITDNIIHFGKAGSGTPIDFKL
-187 GRVELGSDIELEQG
+187 GD
-201 VNVEKISAS
+201 NVEEMSAE
-210 NSSQS
+210 NSESDGANRF
-215 YVTTLYAFGSTN
+215 YAFGSTQN
-227 NLPSNYRKSDSQVL
+227 IPSGYRSSESEVI
-241 LNGVVQKRLM
+241 LNGVVQNRLM
-251 LPKETPYVQL
+251 LPKDTPYIDL
-261 AGVSHTE
+261 DSGLKAE
-268 ESVEGIVTFDD
+268 EVVDGIVTFDD
-279 VYPKMDNKVTE
+279 VYPRTKSSVSEVVKVSKTVEKSNTVEATTDTSAVADDSKAETE
-290 VKAVEKT
+290 V
-297 INATDTIEADAG
+297 
-309 TTTDATDETSTT
+309 
-321 TKVNI
+321 VNI
-326 YRIKDSSL
+326 YR
-334 SFKKEY
+334 FKTSDFNFSADY
-340 ILEGVTLQAV
+340 ILANTSLQV
-350 FSTGKLAGMVFD
+350 QFVSGKLNGMTFEV
-362 LAFNPDGESETV
+362 AFNPNGENEKTIVDGKTV
-374 EITTDDGTKTTSV
+374 V
-387 NADSQWFELVRNNTY
+387 NPDSQLFELVRNDTY
-402 GVDLP
+402 GLTLP
-407 NDTLKPAEGD
+407 NDTLCPAVGD
-417 KFVLI
+417 KFVLL
-422 GWDAT
+422 GWDANKLTAWKELIT
-427 KMDKLG
+427 KAEEELKSKL
-433 LIEDAEKALLER
+433 ES
-445 TKEYAK
+445 YVAK
-451 KLQIDPSTYTC
+451 KRIDPLTYVC
-462 TMMSDYMYGLN
+462 TMMSDYMYGLDAN
-473 DGQQDENY
+473 GKQDPNF
-481 SMVGKFSIGQR
+481 SKVGSFPIGQAIR
-492 VLLKSEAFLKTGSR
+492 LHSDVYFKDGMR
-506 ESRVIGFEYKID
+506 ESRVIGYEYKLDLPFDAAQI
-518 FPYDSFQVII
+518 YV
-528 GENTA
+528 GESPI
-533 YSYRKD
+533 YSNSKATQNAIN
-539 LEATVNTKFDS
+539 EATSTI
-550 INFRGGT
+550 INYRGGNYSNVGT
-557 YNNNGSG
+557 GSG
-564 NGGSNL
+564 NL
-570 YVITTT
+570 FVISSADTITAPS
-576 DVTTPT
+576 DN
-582 DRNVFSALR
+582 NVFSAKRSDL
-591 TERDFAHK
+591 DFAHK

-748 IDAGVH
+748 IDSGVH

-779 GKEYQYVD
+779 DKEYQYVD

-905 FGSGV
+905 FGSGA
-910 PHPSSSTDTES
+910 PHPGSSTDTES
-921 NAPASDWTT
+921 NEPASDWTT
-930 DAEKALHAQDLYY
+930 EAEKALHAQDLYY
-943 NTDKSPAS
+943 DTDKSPAS
-951 KGGRAWRWMAHNS
+951 KGGRAWRWMAHNAS
-964 DSTVSYYWDE
+964 STVVYYWEE

-1024 KYNEQATDYSL
+1024 KYNEQVIDYSL
-1035 RDDDTWKEF
+1035 QDEDVWKNF
-1044 SNAFFA
+1044 SNAFFG

-1066 PVWISSDGITQD
+1066 PVWISSDGITKD
-1078 TVLSDTP
+1078 TALADTP
-1085 CHNAAEYRSKWN
+1085 CHDAAEYRAKWN
-1097 TYYETLA
+1097 AYYESLA

-1314 MICTVTRTGTD
+1314 MICTVTRTGTG

-1391 VARCSQNTWTKIDNS
+1391 VARCSQNAWTKIDNAG
-1406 SYDDAFACVYGVL
+1406 YTDAFACVYGVL
-1419 GSSMLTIYSSKPS
+1419 GSCMLTVYSSKPS
-1432 SASKYDLVIRKTNW
+1432 SASKYDIVIRKVNW
-1446 YDPFTNKTNKD
+1446 HDPFKNED
-1457 VGGNI
+1457 VKGNI

-1483 ENLGDEIRTVVF
+1483 ENLGDELNLVVF
-1495 GSDGTGATDASGLVT
+1495 GSDNKGATDASGLVT

-1523 GDKVV
+1523 DDKVV

-1541 YLTGAS
+1541 YLTGS
-1547 IKSWATDEAG
+1547 TIKSWATDEAG

-1564 DAYVKRVSN
+1564 DTYVKKVSI
-1573 GDGTY
+1573 GDDKYT
-1578 SLESDIVLS
+1578 LESGIVLS
-1587 ADKINFIGK
+1587 ADVINFIGK
-1596 TIINEKF
+1596 TIINDKF
-1603 WVDAKGIVYMDE
+1603 WVDEDGTVNMKD

-1624 TSGKIGNFK
+1624 KSGNIGKFK

-1641 TDGLSNTNNDGMWL
+1641 TDGINNTKEDGMWL
-1655 TDDEIGFNNNGRQ
+1655 TDDHIGFNDSERQ
-1668 VVVGP
+1668 VIVGP
-1673 FSSLGYD
+1673 FSDTGLN
-1680 YLGWFKD
+1680 YLGRFMD
-1687 NDSNSLMSKTG
+1687 NKTNIPMPKTG
-1698 VVIDVSGSIDRNI
+1698 VVIGVSGSTDSNV
-1711 AIKLQGGCISGL
+1711 AISLQGGCISGL
-1723 AIHTQSLGL
+1723 AVRTQSFGL
-1732 EEIANSSFQQ
+1732 EKKTISSFQQ
-1742 MYKGAQ
+1742 MYNGVE
-1748 TNLDKIPVYNTLTKY
+1748 TDLDKIPEYVTLTKDT
-1763 MNAVLVNTQFSYRA
+1763 NAVLVNTQFSYRA
-1777 KTTDDYTTY
+1777 KDTDDYTTY

-1802 GHVLMIKRG
+1802 GHVVMIKRG
-1811 RGGNSVYVCPGKY
+1811 AGGGNVYVRPGQY
-1824 KKLVSSSSGFS
+1824 KKLVTSTSGTF
-1835 VTYFTE
+1835 VTYSTE
-1841 TNDTF
+1841 SCDTF
-1846 MLVNE
+1846 MVVDD
-1851 QEYIADANLKIGS
+1851 QEYIADANLNIDS
-1864 ESDAMTFVFFKS
+1864 ESQAMTFVFFKS
-1876 LQYTVYDKKYSG
+1876 LEYTVHDEKYEG

-1899 WKNPRDW
+1899 WKNPRKW

>member
-1 MDSIAEY
+1 M
-8 SIYDIEGT
+8 
-16 EKCKVVAEENSVY
+16 VAEENSVY

-61 DGGKQKFEITEIQKP
+61 DGSKQKFEITEIQKP

-103 KYEPKNDR
+103 KYEPKNVR

-121 LANHMEVL
+121 LANHIEVL

-309 TTTDATDETSTT
+309 TTTEMTDETSTT

-374 EITTDDGTKTTSV
+374 ETTAEDGTKTTSV
-387 NADSQWFELVRNNTY
+387 NDDSQWFELVRNNTY

-433 LIEDAEKALLER
+433 LIEDAEKELLER

-506 ESRVIGFEYKID
+506 ESRVIGFEYKLD

-582 DRNVFSALR
+582 DRNVLSALR

-599 RKDDRI
+599 RKNDNI

-613 GHGAKRGVQS
+613 GKGARRGVQS
-623 QDYDNK
+623 QDYDNNA

-634 LFGHGFELVEKTN
+634 LFGHGFELVEKPN
-647 SQGNT
+647 SQGKT

-667 FFAELE
+667 FFASLE
-673 VRKIAYV
+673 VRKITYV
-680 GGNYLFSSAGS
+680 GGNYLFSDAGS
-691 KVYHVEWLL
+691 KVYYVEWLL
-700 SDGSVLDKATH
+700 SDGTVLDKATH
-711 TADEA
+711 TVDEA

-734 GFAADDQVMCRTFN
+734 GFDVDDQVMCRTFN
-748 IDAGVH
+748 IDSGVH
-754 TNVSNKYWWRRCVGV
+754 TNVGNKYWWRRCTGV
-769 GKGKIAGSDD
+769 GKGVIAGSGDD
-779 GKEYQYVD
+779 KEYQYVD
-787 ISKADCL
+787 ISNADCL

-863 GEFHSVAEKTGG
+863 GEFHSVAEKGTGG
-875 NSGSIDDQINALIEQ
+875 NGSIDDQINALIEQ

-905 FGSGV
+905 FGSGE
-910 PHPSSSTDTES
+910 PHPNSSSDTE
-921 NAPASDWTT
+921 NNQPASDWTT

-943 NTDKSPAS
+943 DTDKSPAS

-964 DSTVSYYWDE
+964 DSAVSYYWDE

-988 DLQNQVDDIVS
+988 DLQHQVDDIVS
-999 DGIIS
+999 DGVIS
-1004 HGSEKSSL
+1004 RGSEKSSL
-1012 LVEWNTACSNYN
+1012 LVEWNTACSNYD

-1035 RDDDTWKEF
+1035 RDDDAWKTF

-1066 PVWISSDGITQD
+1066 PTWINSDSITKD
-1078 TVLSDTP
+1078 TVLADTP
-1085 CHNAAEYRSKWN
+1085 CHDAAEYRAKWN
-1097 TYYETLA
+1097 AYYESLA

-1117 ADSAQ
+1117 ADGAQ
-1122 STADEQKERID
+1122 STADEQKGRID
-1133 DIVSDGKLDPS
+1133 DIVADGKLDPS
-1144 EKITIKREF
+1144 EKITIKRDF

-1166 EDKGKNEDGD
+1166 EDKGKGGNGD

-1204 DWPVPNPSLIDKK
+1204 DWPVPNPSLIDKN
-1217 LPIWLQNPPLPTSA
+1217 LPIWLQNPPFARSA

-1239 DTSSIDADTFRSKW
+1239 DTSTIDADTFRSKW
-1253 SAMYAAKSAYI
+1253 SAMYAAKSAYVA
-1264 SLLSEYAKSLADNAQ
+1264 LLSEYAKNLADNAQ
-1279 TTANGKANVFVSDS
+1279 TTANGKANVFVSDN

-1314 MICTVTRTGTD
+1314 MICTVARTGTG

-1364 SRGKINVYLYKD
+1364 SRGKIGVYFNKD
-1376 GAEMKDGNIRFDGNG
+1376 GMEVANGNIRYDNNS
-1391 VARCSQNTWTKIDNS
+1391 VKRCYLNTWETIDNA
-1406 SYDDAFACVYGVL
+1406 SYTDAFACVYGVL
-1419 GSSMLTIYSSKPS
+1419 GSCVLTVYSSKQS
-1432 SASKYDLVIRKTNW
+1432 NASKYDLVIRKVNW
-1446 YDPFTNKTNKD
+1446 HDPFKD
-1457 VGGNI
+1457 ENVAGNI

-1495 GSDGTGATDASGLVT
+1495 GSDGKGASDASGLIT
-1510 RTMFSELFSQKVK
+1510 KTMFNELFSQKV
-1523 GDKVV
+1523 
-1528 TESTISTWLGEND
+1528 
-1541 YLTGAS
+1541 
-1547 IKSWATDEAG
+1547 
-1557 FVKSATL
+1557 TL
-1564 DAYVKRVSN
+1564 DSDGNVSN
-1573 GDGTY
+1573 VSKSGLVTTTNFDTWKNGELKGQLDDKLDISAFAGMYAKAVEADGTIVKTASMGVY
-1578 SLESDIVLS
+1578 VTKDGNNYISNAKIKADNIELEGLVTANSYFKVLEDGS
-1587 ADKINFIGK
+1587 I
-1596 TIINEKF
+1596 
-1603 WVDAKGIVYMDE
+1603 E
-1615 ANVSGTINA
+1615 AANANISGTINA
-1624 TSGKIGNFK
+1624 TSGKIAGFFISGN
-1633 INGGYLGL
+1633 GL
-1641 TDGLSNTNNDGMWL
+1641 VNT
-1655 TDDEIGFNNNGRQ
+1655 GFNNDAYVIFRNDTYNTFAGIGGN
-1668 VVVGP
+1668 VLP
-1673 FSSLGYD
+1673 ASSGMRAVARFENHDKTNQWGLGYNAAVIMSAMNSD
-1680 YLGWFKD
+1680 YNLAFAGNGNGFLDGYIAGYGFQEKTCDKENTCFILHPKESLLFIVDVTKQKASIGLPSLSEIRMMLGIGANEEFAVPIEIIIKTCPGDSFGGTFIYGKNKNVDGMNTDNYPTTDWAQSWTYGQVGNYIDDSFFKA
-1687 NDSNSLMSKTG
+1687 G
-1698 VVIDVSGSIDRNI
+1698 
-1711 AIKLQGGCISGL
+1711 
-1723 AIHTQSLGL
+1723 
-1732 EEIANSSFQQ
+1732 
-1742 MYKGAQ
+1742 
-1748 TNLDKIPVYNTLTKY
+1748 YNKFIL
-1763 MNAVLVNTQFSYRA
+1763 SYRNS
-1777 KTTDDYTTY
+1777 KY
-1786 SRDRYITLP
+1786 SAY
-1795 EMTDADD
+1795 A
-1802 GHVLMIKRG
+1802 V
-1811 RGGNSVYVCPGKY
+1811 
-1824 KKLVSSSSGFS
+1824 VSSYYS
-1835 VTYFTE
+1835 Y
-1841 TNDTF
+1841 
-1846 MLVNE
+1846 
-1851 QEYIADANLKIGS
+1851 YADNS
-1864 ESDAMTFVFFKS
+1864 
-1876 LQYTVYDKKYSG
+1876 
-1888 GSKTFKGCWVQ
+1888 
-1899 WKNPRDW
+1899 N